1 VEAQVVFHDAIAR
14 AADREVAGPEVAGLE
29 AVGPEVADPEVVGL
43 GDGVRAAAG

>member
-14 AADREVAGPEVAGLE
+14 AADLEVAGLE
-29 AVGPEVADPEVVGL
+29 AVGPEVADPEVADPEVVGL